1 MVYTKLISGGSMI
14 QKNPIQPSPKDT
26 SETLLSDN
34 ERIDLIA
41 NLLLDYLDEEQSGEE
56 GSCKTTQTKML

>member
-1 MVYTKLISGGSMI
+1 MT
-14 QKNPIQPSPKDT
+14 Q
-26 SETLLSDN
+26 SESKPEALAGDSVTPLSDH

-56 GSCKTTQTKML
+56 GSCKTTPTKML

>member
-1 MVYTKLISGGSMI
+1 MI
-14 QKNPIQPSPKDT
+14 QKEPIQPSPEDT
-26 SETLLSDN
+26 SEALLSDN

>member
-1 MVYTKLISGGSMI
+1 MI
-14 QKNPIQPSPKDT
+14 QKEPMQPSSEDT
-26 SETLLSDN
+26 SEALLTDN

>member
-1 MVYTKLISGGSMI
+1 MKQI
-14 QKNPIQPSPKDT
+14 KPIQPSPEDS
-26 SETLLSDN
+26 SEASLSDN

-41 NLLLDYLDEEQSGEE
+41 NLLLDYLDEEQLGED